1 MKNILLILIAVISI
15 TSTSCVTR
23 KACDRKYPPA
33 VRDSIR
39 IKDSV
44 AIHDSTIIK
53 VKIKDSTVVTQEVK
67 GKDSLPCNENAKATI
82 VRGGDKVVVEVRNGK
97 VYVDYNLAGT
107 ISRFNSVIEEK
118 DRTIKELK
126 FKDNFREKVVVK
138 EKITN
143 EIPLIIT
150 ILAWIGG
157 ISLVL
162 IIGKLALKRVSLFL
176 L

>member
-1 MKNILLILIAVISI
+1 MKNKILILIAVISFMA
-15 TSTSCVTR
+15 TSCATR

-44 AIHDSTIIK
+44 VIHDSTIIK
-53 VKIKDSTVVTQEVK
+53 TKIKDSIVIVEAVK
-67 GKDSLPCNENAKATI
+67 GSDSLPCNENTKQTI
-82 VRGGDKVVVEVRNGK
+82 VRGGDKIVVEVRNGK

-107 ISRFNSVIEEK
+107 TSRFNSVIEEK

-126 FKDNFREKVVVK
+126 SKDNFREKIVVK

-143 EIPLIIT
+143 VIPWYIT
-150 ILAWIGG
+150 ALAWIGG
-157 ISLVL
+157 ICLAL
-162 IIGKLALKRVSLFL
+162 IIGKLALKRVGL
-176 L
+176 LLL